1 MNDAMGWNQA
11 LGWTLFHFLWEGAA
25 VALLLAIV
33 MAATTSARARYTAAC
48 LAMLAMLAAFAVT
61 LEVKFPS
68 AESGGGAV
76 VHVPA
81 GVLRLAPAPPENS
94 GAPAMLP
101 YAWAVPVWLAG
112 VALLSLHR
120 MMGFAAACRLRK
132 VGVCT
137 APATWQTRAGEFA
150 ARLGITRP
158 VLLLE
163 SCLAEVPAAA
173 GYLRPAIL
181 LPVGLLAG
189 LPAGQV
195 EFILIHELA
204 HIARRDY
211 LVNLMQSVVE
221 ALLFYHP
228 AVWWVSNV
236 IRSEREHCCD
246 DLVVALAGDRHGYAA
261 ALVALELGRVPQPAM
276 AATGGSLT
284 RRVRRLLRQPAPS
297 ESLGAPLA
305 AFGLAVLVAGVTLA
319 AGQTEHVKPPRVP
332 LAHPAAPVLTAQALQ
347 PNPKPAETPAPPAD
361 TPALQGPY
369 RKWLNED
376 AAYIIS
382 DAERQAFKQL
392 STSAEFEQ
400 FIEQFW
406 LRRDPTPRTVEN
418 EFKEEHYRRIAYSN
432 EHFAS
437 SIPGWKTDRGRV
449 YITYGPPDEIEDH
462 SSGGTYQ
469 RPAAEGGG
477 TTTVLPFQQ
486 WRYKFLEGIGKDV
499 IIEFVDAARNGEYR
513 MTVDPHEKD
522 ALLFAPGA
530 AASGVLASDR
540 AKLADLRKTYTDSH
554 PSVVALKKKIV
565 AEQGPTN
572 HFVANQPGGRTT
584 ISVTGRQTMIS
595 MPLLT
600 QGTFQVSGRVLT
612 QDLRPVRS
620 FEDPIVV
627 KGDGPGRA
635 YVKSMELPPGSYSLS
650 LTVKNVETG
659 ETSTESV
666 TFYVAQ

>member
-1 MNDAMGWNQA
+1 MNHAIGLRMA

-25 VALLLAIV
+25 IALLLAMM
-33 MAATTSARARYTAAC
+33 MAATRSARARYTASC
-48 LAMLAMLAAFAVT
+48 LAMLGMLAAFGVT
-61 LEVKFPS
+61 LAVKWPKTEL
-68 AESGGGAV
+68 AGGAA

-81 GVLRLAPAPPENS
+81 GILRLAPAAPENS
-94 GAPAMLP
+94 GAPATIP
-101 YAWAVPVWLAG
+101 YGWAVPVWLAG
-112 VALLSLHR
+112 VGLLSLHR
-120 MMGFAAACRLRK
+120 IIGFAAAYRLRR
-132 VGVCT
+132 VGVCAAPT
-137 APATWQTRAGEFA
+137 AWQARAGDLA
-150 ARLGITRP
+150 ARLGVTRP

-173 GYLRPAIL
+173 GCLRPAIL
-181 LPVGLLAG
+181 LPLGLLAG
-189 LPAGQV
+189 LPAAQV

-211 LVNLMQSVVE
+211 LVNLMQGVVE

-228 AVWWVSNV
+228 AVWWVSSV
-236 IRSEREHCCD
+236 IRNEREHCCD
-246 DLVVALAGDRHGYAA
+246 DLVVALAGNPRGYAA

-276 AATGGSLT
+276 AATGGSLV

-297 ESLGAPLA
+297 QSLGAPLA
-305 AFGLAVLVAGVTLA
+305 AVALAVLVAGVTLA
-319 AGQTEHVKPPRVP
+319 SGQTEHVKPPRVP
-332 LAHPAAPVLTAQALQ
+332 LAYPTAPPLTAQAPQ
-347 PNPKPAETPAPPAD
+347 PSPKPAETPAPQPDA
-361 TPALQGPY
+361 PALQGPY

-376 AAYIIS
+376 VAYIIT

-392 STSAEFEQ
+392 STSGEFEQ

-406 LRRDPTPRTVEN
+406 LRRDPTPGTVEN

-449 YITYGPPDEIEDH
+449 YTTYGPPDEIEDH

-486 WRYKFLEGIGKDV
+486 WRYRFLEGIGQDV
-499 IIEFVDAARNGEYR
+499 IIEFVDATRNGEYR

-522 ALLFAPGA
+522 ALLFAPEA

-554 PSVVALKKKIV
+554 PAVVALQKKIA
-565 AEQGPTN
+565 AEQGATN

-584 ISVTGRQTMIS
+584 ISVTGRQTVIS